1 MTLHLFLMD
10 LANYS
15 VQIGALIAIGSLA
28 PRLLRLRR
36 PDILLY
42 YRHFLLAAC
51 LLLPF
56 AQTWKRPLF
65 ESDEVSMTTGGFT
78 RAIPA
83 GRFRFPHF
91 AFEETA
97 ASLLCLGILAR
108 LGWLAIGLRRLRR
121 YRRRAQIPDS
131 LPPVF
136 EAVMARLGVKAA
148 IFLSS
153 DISSPVTFGLR
164 EPTILLPPEFLSV
177 SRGAQEAIACHELA
191 HVRRR
196 DWVAAM
202 SEELVRAALWFHP
215 AVWWLL
221 GEIRLAREQTVD
233 RQVLSMTAAREQYVS
248 ALLAAAAGHWQP
260 DLAPAP
266 SFLRMTHLAQRVD
279 LMMKEISMSKRRLF
293 SSLAAICGALVLT
306 ARFTIVLFP
315 ISAPAQEV
323 VKGDANL
330 LHRAPVF
337 YPADALQKGIR
348 GTVVVEATLND
359 RGVVTDARVISG
371 PDPLRKAALRS
382 VLDWHYAAGAA
393 SPVEIAIDFKPS
405 DNQRPAATAVAPPIP
420 PGVVKNIRYLGLTP
434 QVREAVDSA
443 LPVHEGDTYSSD
455 VLDRVRQA
463 LHGVD
468 EHLNVAH
475 QRLTSSQSPAEYAL
489 QISYAAASA
498 PQRIRVGGN
507 VQAAQVISNPKPVYP
522 PEAKLAR
529 IQGKV
534 RLNVIIGKEGAVQDV
549 QVESGDPAL
558 TEVAAEAVRQWV
570 YKPTLLNGQPVEV
583 ATVVDVN
590 FTLRQ

>member
-10 LANYS
+10 LVNYS

-36 PDILLY
+36 PDILLH
-42 YRHFLLAAC
+42 YRHLLLAAC

-56 AQTWKRPLF
+56 AQSWKHPLF
-65 ESDEVSMTTGGFT
+65 ESDEVSMTTGALT
-78 RAIPA
+78 RAVPA
-83 GRFRFPHF
+83 GRFWSPHF
-91 AFEETA
+91 SFEETA
-97 ASLLCLGILAR
+97 AFLLCLGILAR

-131 LPPVF
+131 LPPVL

-164 EPTILLPPEFLSV
+164 DPAILLPPDFLSV
-177 SRGAQEAIACHELA
+177 SPGVQQAIACHELT

-196 DWVAAM
+196 DWAAAM
-202 SEELVRAALWFHP
+202 IEELIRAVFWFHP
-215 AVWWLL
+215 AIWWLL

-233 RQVLSMTAAREQYVS
+233 RQVLRMTAAREQYVS
-248 ALLAAAAGHWQP
+248 ALLAAAGHWQP

-306 ARFTIVLFP
+306 ARFAIVLFP

-330 LHRAPVF
+330 LHRAPVV
-337 YPADALQKGIR
+337 YPADALQKGIH

-359 RGVVTDARVISG
+359 HGVVTDARVISG
-371 PDPLRKAALRS
+371 PDPLRRAALRS
-382 VLDWHYAAGAA
+382 VLEWHYAAGTA

-405 DNQRPAATAVAPPIP
+405 DSQRAAATAISAPVQ
-420 PGVVKNIRYLGLTP
+420 PGVVKNIRYVGLTQ
-434 QVREAVDSA
+434 QVREAVASV
-443 LPVHEGDTYSSD
+443 LPVHEGDTWSAD
-455 VLDRVRQA
+455 ALDQARQA
-463 LHGVD
+463 VHGID

-507 VQAAQVISNPKPVYP
+507 VQATQVISNPKPVYP

-529 IQGKV
+529 IQGVV
-534 RLNVIIGKEGAVQDV
+534 RMNVIISKDGTVQDV
-549 QVESGDPAL
+549 QVDSGDPAL